1 MFPVNIGNMKLSL
14 NIRQHATGFLAFFL
28 AAAAFSAADEGP
40 WTTDAE
46 KALQTAKAESKFVL
60 MDFAGSDWC
69 PPCKL
74 LKASVFSKKE
84 FLDFAKEKL
93 VLVDV
98 DFPQT
103 HPLSPAQEKANA
115 KLAEKYKAEVLPTVI
130 VLNADGKQVFREEGY
145 DGSAPDKYIEKL
157 KKAMK

>member
-1 MFPVNIGNMKLSL
+1 MKLSS
-14 NIRQHATGFLAFFL
+14 NIRRFATGFLGLFL
-28 AAAAFSAADEGP
+28 AATALSAADEGP

-46 KALQTAKAESKFVL
+46 KALQTAKAQSKFVL

-74 LKASVFSKKE
+74 LRASVLNKKE
-84 FLDFAKEKL
+84 FLDFAKDRL

-98 DFPQT
+98 DFPQS
-103 HPLSPAQEKANA
+103 HPLSPALEKANA
-115 KLAEKYKAEVLPTVI
+115 KLAEKHKAEVLPTVI
-130 VLNADGKQVFREEGY
+130 LLNSEGKEVFREEGY